1 MKKILITTDF
11 NDLSLNAC
19 LRFCKYMFKDS
30 TTEYY
35 LLHVSESIGFFA
47 RLLGGQEKAPEY
59 QQLQLEEL
67 RKNVKK
73 LYDLDVKP
81 YIRKGSVTEQ
91 INIFAKEINVDL
103 IVVGT
108 SNSNLHVIGANT
120 HRLIRTSDYPIMTV
134 NLAIDPKPITNIILP
149 IELYLSSRQK
159 IPYAIKWAKEY
170 GAKITLVI
178 GTWERQDEDD
188 YNKIKVIG
196 SGSQRFIL
204 DRGVN
209 CDMVILKDLKSGKN
223 YADDVIKYINN
234 EENKADICMVMGR
247 DESTDFAA
255 DPRAQDVVRYAKI
268 PVVCIPLKHGGM
280 KTEFL

>member
-81 YIRKGSVTEQ
+81 CIRKGSVTEQ

-178 GTWERQDEDD
+178 GTWEGQDEDD

-209 CDMVILKDLKSGKN
+209 CDMVILKNLKSGKN
-223 YADDVIKYINN
+223 YADEVIKYINN
-234 EENKADICMVMGR
+234 EENNADICMVMGR

>member
-178 GTWERQDEDD
+178 GTWEGQDEDY

-223 YADDVIKYINN
+223 YADEVIKYINN

>member
-159 IPYAIKWAKEY
+159 IPYAINWAKEY

-178 GTWERQDEDD
+178 GTWEGQDEED

-196 SGSQRFIL
+196 SGSQKFIL
-204 DRGVN
+204 DKGVN

-223 YADDVIKYINN
+223 YADEVIKYINN
-234 EENKADICMVMGR
+234 AENKADICMVMGR

-268 PVVCIPLKHGGM
+268 PVVCIPLKRGGM

>member
-81 YIRKGSVTEQ
+81 CIRKGSVTEQ

-178 GTWERQDEDD
+178 GTWEGQDEDD

-223 YADDVIKYINN
+223 YADEVIKYINN
-234 EENKADICMVMGR
+234 EENNADICMVMGR

>member
-178 GTWERQDEDD
+178 GTWEGQDEED

-196 SGSQRFIL
+196 SGSQKFIL

-209 CDMVILKDLKSGKN
+209 CDMVVLKNLKSGKN
-223 YADDVIKYINN
+223 YADEVIKYINN

>member
-178 GTWERQDEDD
+178 GTWEGQDEDD

-223 YADDVIKYINN
+223 YADEVIKYINN

-255 DPRAQDVVRYAKI
+255 DPRAQDVVRYVKI

>member
-81 YIRKGSVTEQ
+81 CIRKGSVTEQ

-134 NLAIDPKPITNIILP
+134 NLAIDPKPITNIVLP

-178 GTWERQDEDD
+178 GTWEGQDEDD

-209 CDMVILKDLKSGKN
+209 CDMVILKNLKSGKN
-223 YADDVIKYINN
+223 YADEVIKYINN
-234 EENKADICMVMGR
+234 EENNADICMVMGR

>member
-178 GTWERQDEDD
+178 GTWEGQDEDD

-223 YADDVIKYINN
+223 YADEVIKYINN
-234 EENKADICMVMGR
+234 EENNADICMVMGR

>member
-30 TTEYY
+30 TTDYY
-35 LLHVSESIGFFA
+35 LLHVSESIGFFG
-47 RLLGGQEKAPEY
+47 RLLGGQEKSPEY

-91 INIFAKEINVDL
+91 INTFAREITASL
-103 IVVGT
+103 IVAGT
-108 SNSNLHVIGANT
+108 SNTNVHAIGANT

-134 NLAIDPKPITNIILP
+134 NLAIDPKPIRNIVLP

-159 IPYAIKWAKEY
+159 VPYAVKWAKHFN
-170 GAKITLVI
+170 AKITLLI
-178 GTWERQDEDD
+178 GTWEGQDTED

-196 SGSQRFIL
+196 SGTQKFIL
-204 DRGVN
+204 DKGIN
-209 CDMVILKDLKSGKN
+209 CDMVVLKNLQTGKD
-223 YADDVIKYINN
+223 YADEVIKYINN
-234 EENKADICMVMGR
+234 EDNKADICMVMGR
-247 DESTDFAA
+247 DESTDFAL
-255 DPRAQDVVRYAKI
+255 DPRAQDVVRFAKV
-268 PVVCIPLKHGGM
+268 PVICIPLKHGGM

>member
-178 GTWERQDEDD
+178 GTWEGQDEDD

-196 SGSQRFIL
+196 IGSQRFIL

-223 YADDVIKYINN
+223 YADEVIKYINN

>member
-91 INIFAKEINVDL
+91 INIFAKEVNVDL

-178 GTWERQDEDD
+178 GTWEGQDEED

-223 YADDVIKYINN
+223 YADEIIKYINN

>member
-1 MKKILITTDF
+1 MKKVLITTDF

-35 LLHVSESIGFFA
+35 LLHVSEQVGFFA
-47 RLLGGQEKAPEY
+47 RLLGQQEKAPEY
-59 QQLQLEEL
+59 QELQLEEL
-67 RKNVKK
+67 KKNIKK

-91 INIFAKEINVDL
+91 INLFAKEIEIDL
-103 IVVGT
+103 MVAGT
-108 SNSNLHVIGANT
+108 SNTSVNVIGANT

-134 NLAIDPKPITNIILP
+134 NIAIDPKPIKNIALP

-159 IPYAIKWAKEY
+159 VPYAIKWAKEF
-170 GAKITLVI
+170 GAKVTLLI
-178 GTWERQDEDD
+178 GTWEGQDTEDLT
-188 YNKIKVIG
+188 KIKVTG
-196 SGSQRFIL
+196 SGVQKFLL
-204 DRGVN
+204 DKGVN
-209 CDMVILKDLKSGKN
+209 CDIVNLKDLKTGKD
-223 YADDVIKYINN
+223 YADEVIKYINN
-234 EENKADICMVMGR
+234 EENKVDLCMVMGR

-255 DPRAQDVVRYAKI
+255 DPRAQDIVRFAKI
-268 PVVCIPLKHGGM
+268 PVVCIPLKHQGM

>member
-134 NLAIDPKPITNIILP
+134 NLTIDPKPITNIILP

-178 GTWERQDEDD
+178 GTWEGQDEDD

-223 YADDVIKYINN
+223 YADEVIKYINN

>member
-134 NLAIDPKPITNIILP
+134 NLAIEPKPITNIILP

-178 GTWERQDEDD
+178 GTWEGQDEDD

-209 CDMVILKDLKSGKN
+209 CDMVILKNLKSGKN
-223 YADDVIKYINN
+223 YADEVIKYINN

-268 PVVCIPLKHGGM
+268 PVVCIPLKHKGM